1 MQNKILL
8 SVLNLFSQ
16 KKGIK
21 KNDTSYYPEKSIMH
35 NNKKDIK
42 ESLIVK
48 YQVIESSQ
56 DKKHTPKSIE

>member
-8 SVLNLFSQ
+8 SVLNLISQ

-21 KNDTSYYPEKSIMH
+21 KNDTSNYPEKPNMH

-48 YQVIESSQ
+48 S
-56 DKKHTPKSIE
+56 